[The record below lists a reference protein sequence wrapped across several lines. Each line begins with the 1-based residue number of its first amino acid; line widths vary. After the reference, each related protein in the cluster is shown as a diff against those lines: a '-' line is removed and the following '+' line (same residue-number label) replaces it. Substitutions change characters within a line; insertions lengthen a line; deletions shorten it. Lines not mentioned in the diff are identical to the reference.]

1 MTGWRLVA
9 DVGGTNVR
17 FSLADAS
24 GGLQHLKIWRLVDF
38 SSFGDALRAYLR
50 ETDLAECDGVAI
62 GAAGPVDDGRVKL
75 TNAPWVIDASDASAA
90 CGGAPVIL
98 VNDLEAA
105 AMALPFLEAAAFQPL
120 GAGDLSPPPR
130 PARRLAVN
138 VGTGFGAATLVP
150 VGETWMTC
158 PSEAGHMSL
167 PPVLSASVAPGRR
180 LSVEDVLSGRGV
192 VALYRQCGGTL
203 ELDAK
208 SIFETVRTDPASAR
222 TCEIFTESLGAAAGD
237 LALATA
243 AWGGVYLFGSVV
255 SGWAG
260 VADTTA
266 FRTAFEDKGA
276 MAARMHGVPTMLVT
290 CADPALIGL
299 ARFPL
304 SVGEHR
310 LQPVS
315 SPV

>member
-17 FSLADAS
+17 FALADAS
-24 GGLQHLKIWRLVDF
+24 GGLRHLKTWQVADF
-38 SSFGDALRAYLR
+38 GSFGDALRAYLR
-50 ETDLAECDGVAI
+50 EIGLAECDGVAI
-62 GAAGPVDDGRVKL
+62 GAAGPVDAGRVKL
-75 TNAPWVIDASDASAA
+75 TNAPWGIDAGEASAA

-105 AMALPFLEAAAFQPL
+105 AMALPFLDAAAVRPL
-120 GAGDLSPPPR
+120 GGRDLVA
-130 PARRLAVN
+130 PANLRRLAVN

-150 VGETWMTC
+150 VGDGWITC

-167 PPVLSASVAPGRR
+167 PLVRGLSLGEGR

-192 VALYRQCGGTL
+192 VALYRQFGGTV
-203 ELDAK
+203 EVDAK
-208 SIFETVRTDPASAR
+208 TIFATARTDPNSAR
-222 TCEIFTESLGAAAGD
+222 TCEVFTKALGAVAGD
-237 LALATA
+237 LVLATA

-260 VADTTA
+260 VADTAA
-266 FRTAFEDKGA
+266 FRRAFEDKG
-276 MAARMHGVPTMLVT
+276 MMTGRMRGLPSALVA

-299 ARFPL
+299 AHFPL
-304 SVGEHR
+304 SAGEHR
-310 LQPVS
+310 LPPVS